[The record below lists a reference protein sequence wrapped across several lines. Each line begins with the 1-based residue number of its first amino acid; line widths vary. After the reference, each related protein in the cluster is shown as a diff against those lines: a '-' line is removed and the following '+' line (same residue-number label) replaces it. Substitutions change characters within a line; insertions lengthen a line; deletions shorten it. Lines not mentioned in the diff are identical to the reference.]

1 MKLLKTK
8 GLELIYWQSSQEKAH
23 QSGLTPGIGVEEV
36 TLIFDTFLS
45 PFHHSPFMYSQLSC
59 LPFFL

>member
-23 QSGLTPGIGVEEV
+23 HSGLTPGIGVEEV
-36 TLIFDTFLS
+36 TLIFGTFYPLFITLPSCILS
-45 PFHHSPFMYSQLSC
+45 
-59 LPFFL
+59 